1 MFFGS
6 IPALVTPFT
15 NGQID
20 DAAFQRFVEWQIAQG
35 SNGLVPSGSTGE
47 SATMSHA
54 EHERVIRL
62 CVEAAAG
69 RVPVIAGTGSNS
81 TSEAVS
87 LTQAAQKSGADA
99 ALVVTPYY
107 NKPTQEGLYQHY
119 KAIHDSVDI
128 PIIVYNI
135 PGRSVIDVSV
145 ETMARMAK
153 LPRIVGVKDA
163 TADLTRPTRVRQL
176 IGPDFCQLSGEDPT
190 AAAFLAQ
197 GGHGCISVTANVAP
211 ALSSGLQAAWRA
223 GNLAEVARIR
233 DLLAPLNSALFFEVN
248 PIPVKYAVSLLGF
261 CDGSVRLPL
270 VAATPEARTAVEA
283 AMRFAGVLN

>member
-6 IPALVTPFT
+6 IPALITPFKD
-15 NGQID
+15 GQID
-20 DAAFQRFVEWQIAQG
+20 GDAFQRFVEWQIAQG

-62 CVEAAAG
+62 CVEAARG

-153 LPRIVGVKDA
+153 LPCPPWIRK
-163 TADLTRPTRVRQL
+163 
-176 IGPDFCQLSGEDPT
+176 
-190 AAAFLAQ
+190 AAAV
-197 GGHGCISVTANVAP
+197 G
-211 ALSSGLQAAWRA
+211 SS
-223 GNLAEVARIR
+223 
-233 DLLAPLNSALFFEVN
+233 
-248 PIPVKYAVSLLGF
+248 
-261 CDGSVRLPL
+261 
-270 VAATPEARTAVEA
+270 PES
-283 AMRFAGVLN
+283 

>member
-1 MFFGS
+1 MFSGS
-6 IPALVTPFT
+6 IPALITPFT

-54 EHERVIRL
+54 EHERVVRL

-87 LTQAAQKSGADA
+87 LTQAAQKSGANA

-107 NKPTQEGLYQHY
+107 NKPTQEGLFQHY

-163 TADLTRPTRVRQL
+163 TADLTRPSRVRQL

-211 ALSSGLQAAWRA
+211 ALSAGLQAAWHA

-233 DLLAPLNSALFFEVN
+233 DLLTPLNAALFAEVN
-248 PIPVKYAVSLLGF
+248 PTPVKYATSLLGF
-261 CDGSVRLPL
+261 SDGSLRLPL
-270 VAATPEARTAVEA
+270 MAATPDTQKTVEA
-283 AMRFAGVLN
+283 AMRFAGLLT